1 MRTGAQRRSVY
12 AELFPGHHRRVL
24 DYCRLSGRQWHLLP
38 EIEQG
43 TGCPAAGAVKRST
56 HCEAVPGAQDS
67 SPGRRSSW
75 LSRYVVVVDGLAMVK
90 PIGTP

>member
-1 MRTGAQRRSVY
+1 MMVGPKRRTVY

-43 TGCPAAGAVKRST
+43 TGCPAAGAVMALRDRGDLRVRVGQ
-56 HCEAVPGAQDS
+56 HGRPEIAVQGD
-67 SPGRRSSW
+67 GR
-75 LSRYVVVVDGLAMVK
+75 
-90 PIGTP
+90 